1 MGSLSNNSRKLANF
15 AGFYK
20 GLQSAGAA
28 GMWRMDAQK
37 TPFMTEF
44 ASCWGLLVAS
54 LLIASPIIFFKVK
67 EHVDVEDD
75 LKFSDEKRQ
84 DVVGIPM
91 EEHPTSEQKLR
102 DKEGVHE

>member
-1 MGSLSNNSRKLANF
+1 MGSLSNNGRKLANF

-37 TPFMTEF
+37 TPLMTEF
-44 ASCWGLLVAS
+44 ACCWGLLVAS
-54 LLIASPIIFFKVK
+54 LLIASPIIFFKIK
-67 EHVDVEDD
+67 EHVDVEND

-102 DKEGVHE
+102 DKEGVHD